1 VYDFKVPIS
10 NNKPSFKTKLKNF
23 YKVITLTFKEVI
35 TTPRGVVAWLIAN
48 VLVNIIWEYYLVM
61 WLITQDANY
70 LALAGA
76 VYAAMWLPPP
86 IEPIFV
92 AVATVFLYRVF
103 GKYNLF
109 SKKKKKVD
117 SVELKPDVSKE

>member
-1 VYDFKVPIS
+1 MEA
-10 NNKPSFKTKLKNF
+10 NKLSFKKRLKAF
-23 YKVITLTFKEVI
+23 YKAMTLTFKEVI
-35 TTPRGVVAWLIAN
+35 STPRGIVAWLVAN

-92 AVATVFLYRVF
+92 AVATVFFYRLF
-103 GKYNLF
+103 GKLNLF

-117 SVELKPDVSKE
+117 SVEKKVEKTQE

>member
-1 VYDFKVPIS
+1 MHTP
-10 NNKPSFKTKLKNF
+10 KLSVKKRLKAF
-23 YKVITLTFKEVI
+23 YKVLTLTFKEVI
-35 TTPRGVVAWLIAN
+35 TTPRGIVAWLIAN

-92 AVATVFLYRVF
+92 AVATVFFYRLF
-103 GKYNLF
+103 GKFNLF
-109 SKKKKKVD
+109 SKKKKTVD
-117 SVELKPDVSKE
+117 SVNKKVEVSQK

>member
-1 VYDFKVPIS
+1 MKK
-10 NNKPSFKTKLKNF
+10 NQTKTPSPLRQKINAF
-23 YKVITLTFKEVI
+23 YKSITLTFKDVL
-35 TTPRGVVAWLIAN
+35 TTPRGIIAWLIAN
-48 VLVNIIWEYYLVM
+48 VLVNIIWEYYLIM

-92 AVATVFLYRVF
+92 AIATVLIYQFF
-103 GKYNLF
+103 GKKNLF
-109 SKKKKKVD
+109 SNKKKNND
-117 SVELKPDVSKE
+117 STKSKAEELKN

>member
-1 VYDFKVPIS
+1 MPIS
-10 NNKPSFKTKLKNF
+10 NNKTSFKTKLKNF

-109 SKKKKKVD
+109 SKKKRKVD
-117 SVELKPDVSKE
+117 SVELKPDISKE